1 MAEIAGHP
9 PGKKMEHICSK
20 ILSYFGLLFPGK
32 VVSDDQKALTPNGV
46 RFEQLRAVLLPLPLT
61 EPVGQRDNRQA
72 VY

>member
-1 MAEIAGHP
+1 MG
-9 PGKKMEHICSK
+9 
-20 ILSYFGLLFPGK
+20 YFDLLFTGK

-46 RFEQLRAVLLPLPLT
+46 RFSHLRAVLLPLPLT